1 MHIMDDLPAKQ
12 RYRSPPQ
19 ILDFARMGKQQG
31 NRNCPSIR
39 RSLEKERFSK
49 HALIAKIQT

>member
-12 RYRSPPQ
+12 HYKSPQ
-19 ILDFARMGKQQG
+19 ILDFARMMKQQG

-39 RSLEKERFSK
+39 RSFSKERFSK
-49 HALIAKIQT
+49 HVLIAKIQT